1 MNTKVRVS
9 VGTTL
14 NLGNYNSARVSIE
27 IENEVIQ
34 VMEGVVDLEVNQG
47 MINITYNQAEQA
59 LVDKI
64 AKLIN
69 RLERE
74 GFLPDDG

>member
-1 MNTKVRVS
+1 MTTKVRVS
-9 VGTTL
+9 VGATL

-27 IENEVIQ
+27 IESDVEQPMIPEEPEVLIKQVSDTTYQLAENELI
-34 VMEGVVDLEVNQG
+34 E
-47 MINITYNQAEQA
+47 
-59 LVDKI
+59 KI

-69 RLERE
+69 RLEHE